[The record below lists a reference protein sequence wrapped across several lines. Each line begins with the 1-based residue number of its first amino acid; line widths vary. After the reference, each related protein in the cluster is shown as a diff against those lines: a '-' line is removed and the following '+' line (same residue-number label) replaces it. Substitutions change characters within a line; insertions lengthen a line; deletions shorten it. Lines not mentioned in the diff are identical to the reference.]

1 MPIFDFGRRQGNLD
15 AARAQADAALAQYE
29 YAIQSAFRETADVLA
44 VAETIDDRLNAL
56 NQLAQDT
63 DVTLNLSTERF
74 RSGLD
79 GYLTVL
85 DAQRENYS
93 ARQQLINARLDQ
105 ALNRVALYRVLGTWP
120 GAAPAP

>member
-1 MPIFDFGRRQGNLD
+1 M
-15 AARAQADAALAQYE
+15 
-29 YAIQSAFRETADVLA
+29 
-44 VAETIDDRLNAL
+44 AETIDDRLNAL